1 MHRATLLQITKR
13 RIEFLYKKNMEDK
26 NREQLIEARM
36 MTMEERVDL
45 LRRDFKELTLEKI
58 LEWLGNS
65 NNSEI

>member
-13 RIEFLYKKNMEDK
+13 RIEFLYKNNMEDK

-36 MTMEERVDL
+36 TMEERVDK

-58 LEWLGNS
+58 LEWLGKS
-65 NNSEI
+65 NNNEL

>member
-13 RIEFLYKKNMEDK
+13 RIEFLYKKNMGDK
-26 NREQLIEARM
+26 NKEQLIEARM